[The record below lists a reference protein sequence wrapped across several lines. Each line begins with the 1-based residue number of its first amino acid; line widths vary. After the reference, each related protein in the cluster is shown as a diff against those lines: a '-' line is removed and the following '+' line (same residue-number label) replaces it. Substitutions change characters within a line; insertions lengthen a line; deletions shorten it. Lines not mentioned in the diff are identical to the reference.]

1 MEVIFSGAQYDIT
14 CGGVLMLRDEV
25 KMTMKQL
32 DRLALFRSM
41 LRIRRIEEALADRY
55 AEQEM
60 RCPMHLCIGQEAIA
74 VGVCAALFANDV
86 MFSNHRAH
94 GHYLAKGG
102 NLNALIAE
110 LYGRSTG
117 CCGGRGGSMHLI
129 DLDVGFMGA
138 TPIVGGT
145 VPLAVGA
152 AWAASLK
159 EEKRVSVVFFGD
171 GCFEEG
177 VVHESLNFS
186 ALPKLPVIFVCENNE
201 FSVYTHLT
209 ERQPNRPIYRLVEAH
224 GMAAYAGDGNDVEEV
239 LSIAEIAVNN
249 ARQGKGP
256 QFIELRTYRWR
267 EHCGPSFDDDLNYRS
282 ALEIENGLKDCPIA
296 KFATR
301 LKQSNPLAQSDFE
314 RFEAEIHEE
323 IADAF
328 KFAISSATPSFKD
341 AGERVYA

>member
-1 MEVIFSGAQYDIT
+1 MMHVAVTATS
-14 CGGVLMLRDEV
+14 
-25 KMTMKQL
+25 KQT
-32 DRLALFRSM
+32 DRIGLLRSM
-41 LRIRRIEEALADRY
+41 LRIRRVEEAIADRY

-74 VGVCAALFANDV
+74 VGICAALSANDV

-102 NLNALIAE
+102 NLNAMIAE

-159 EEKRVSVVFFGD
+159 AENRISIIFLGD

-177 VVHESLNFS
+177 VIHESMNFA
-186 ALPKLPVIFVCENNE
+186 ALHKLPIIFVCENNE
-201 FSVYTHLT
+201 FSVYTRLE
-209 ERQPNRPIYRLVEAH
+209 ERQAKRPIYRIAEAH
-224 GMAAYAGDGNDVEEV
+224 GLSSYMGDGNDVEEV
-239 LSIAEIAVNN
+239 FSLATTAVES

-256 QFIELRTYRWR
+256 QFIELSTYRWR
-267 EHCGPSFDDDLNYRS
+267 EHCGPDFDDHLGYR
-282 ALEIENGLKDCPIA
+282 AVQEIKNGLKDCPIA
-296 KFATR
+296 KYTTR
-301 LKQSNPLAQSDFE
+301 LIQNNTLTQEGVE
-314 RFEAEIHEE
+314 RFEAEIGEE
-323 IADAF
+323 IAGAF
-328 KFAISSATPSFKD
+328 KFALSSAKPSTKD

>member
-1 MEVIFSGAQYDIT
+1 MKMENH
-14 CGGVLMLRDEV
+14 
-25 KMTMKQL
+25 
-32 DRLALFRSM
+32 LALFRSM
-41 LRIRRIEEALADRY
+41 LRIRRVEEAIADRY

-74 VGVCAALFANDV
+74 VGVCAALSENDV

-102 NLNALIAE
+102 NLNAMVAE

-129 DLDVGFMGA
+129 DLNVGFMGA

-152 AWAASLK
+152 AWAALLK
-159 EEKRVSVVFFGD
+159 AENRISVIFFGD

-177 VVHESLNFS
+177 VVHESLNFA
-186 ALPKLPVIFVCENNE
+186 ALHKLPILFICENNE
-201 FSVYTHLT
+201 FSVYTRLN
-209 ERQPNRPIYRLVEAH
+209 ERQAKRPIYRIAEAH
-224 GMAAYAGDGNDVEEV
+224 GLTSYVGDGNDVEEV
-239 LSIAEIAVNN
+239 FSIAKTAVDS

-256 QFIELRTYRWR
+256 QFIELSTYRWR
-267 EHCGPSFDDDLNYRS
+267 EHCGPDFDDHLGYR
-282 ALEIENGLKDCPIA
+282 AAQEIEIGLKDCPIA
-296 KFATR
+296 KFTTR
-301 LKQSNPLAQSDFE
+301 LKQNNTLSQADVEQ
-314 RFEAEIHEE
+314 FEAEIDEE
-323 IADAF
+323 VSDAF
-328 KFAISSATPSFKD
+328 KFALSSAKPSTKD

>member
-1 MEVIFSGAQYDIT
+1 
-14 CGGVLMLRDEV
+14 MLRDDA
-25 KMTMKQL
+25 KMSIKEQGCLT
-32 DRLALFRSM
+32 LFRSM

-74 VGVCAALFANDV
+74 VGVCAALSANDV

-102 NLNALIAE
+102 NLNAMVAE

-145 VPLAVGA
+145 VPLAVGS

-159 EEKRVSVVFFGD
+159 EEKRASVAFFGD

-177 VVHESLNFS
+177 IVHESLNFA
-186 ALPKLPVIFVCENNE
+186 ALHKLPIIFVCENNE
-201 FSVYTHLT
+201 FSVYTHLS
-209 ERQPNRPIYRLVEAH
+209 ERQAKRPIYRIAEAH
-224 GMAAYAGDGNDVEEV
+224 GLTAHVGDGNDVEAV
-239 LSIAEIAVNN
+239 LSIAKTAVDN

-256 QFIELRTYRWR
+256 QFIELSTYRWR
-267 EHCGPSFDDDLNYRS
+267 EHCGPDFDDHLGYR
-282 ALEIENGLKDCPIA
+282 AKQEIENGLKDCPIA
-296 KFATR
+296 KYTTR
-301 LKQSNPLAQSDFE
+301 LIQNNTLTQEGVE
-314 RFEAEIHEE
+314 RFEAEIGEE
-323 IADAF
+323 ISGAF
-328 KFAISSATPSFKD
+328 KFALSSAKPSTKD

>member
-1 MEVIFSGAQYDIT
+1 MEVIFTGAQYDIT

-152 AWAASLK
+152 AWAARLQAQD
-159 EEKRVSVVFFGD
+159 RLGVAFFGD

-177 VVHESLNFS
+177 VMHESLNFAS
-186 ALPKLPVIFVCENNE
+186 LHQLPVLFVCENNN
-201 FSVYTHLT
+201 FSVYTPLR
-209 ERQPNRPIYRLVEAH
+209 ERQPARSIHAVAQAH
-224 GMAAYAGDGNDVEEV
+224 GWRAWSGDGNDVEAVSAVARE
-239 LSIAEIAVNN
+239 AVN
-249 ARQGKGP
+249 
-256 QFIELRTYRWR
+256 
-267 EHCGPSFDDDLNYRS
+267 CG
-282 ALEIENGLKDCPIA
+282 GG
-296 KFATR
+296 
-301 LKQSNPLAQSDFE
+301 
-314 RFEAEIHEE
+314 
-323 IADAF
+323 
-328 KFAISSATPSFKD
+328 
-341 AGERVYA
+341 GEG